1 MQFRLFRSSGS
12 VGIAIARLT
21 GLALLV
27 LLVSARV
34 ADPLFVSTVRNQSF
48 DLYQRLYPRP
58 QNKQPIVVVDIDE
71 NSLESVG
78 QWPWPRSVVARLV
91 DKLTAMG
98 AIAIGFDI
106 VFAEP
111 DRLSPDKIAEDNASL
126 SPEVK
131 ADLLAQPSN
140 ETLLADAIRRSR
152 VVVGETSVRHGD
164 DTEIDAGVND
174 DIPEIPHAALGAD
187 PTPFL
192 LKFPR
197 LVQNLKVIS
206 DAAAGHGM
214 FTVEPDPDGIFRRMP
229 LVMMVEGK
237 LRLGLAA
244 EILRIA
250 TGGQAFA
257 IRTDDAGISGIVVG
271 GVFVPTDGS
280 GKVHPWFNGSD
291 RARYVSAGSVL
302 DGSAAPASIAGHMVL
317 VGTSAVGLEDFRAT
331 PVAAFM
337 PGVEIHAQ
345 IIENILTQQFLFRP
359 NYALG
364 MEVVIVL
371 LIGLLIIWFV
381 PRSGAIYAFVAA
393 IVVIAVIGGG
403 SLWAF
408 QASRLLIDA
417 TFPIGAIA
425 AIFIVMA
432 TANYIRE
439 ERQKRQIRS
448 AFGQYLSPALVDRLA
463 DNPSQLVLGGETRD
477 LTLLFTDVRGFTTI
491 SESYK
496 SNPQGLTRLMNHFLT
511 ALSKSILDRDG
522 TIDKYMGDAIMA
534 FWNAPVDLKDHA
546 LRACYAAVDM
556 IQRVDELNATSREEA
571 NADSDEPHHE
581 IKIGIGINTGECV
594 VGNMGSDMRFDYT
607 ALGDTVNLASRLE
620 GQSKPYGVP
629 IILGDNTASVVSPT
643 VATLEIDQIRVKG
656 KLEPERIH
664 ALLGLEDMLRNQD
677 FLALSEV
684 NTRMLSSYRQ
694 QRWGE
699 AIEALDRIGP
709 LAERVGFEVTEYL
722 AIYKARIAEFAENPP
737 GPDWDGVYTA
747 ASK

>member
-1 MQFRLFRSSGS
+1 MQLRLFRHPGS
-12 VGIAIARLT
+12 VGIAIARLA
-21 GLALLV
+21 GLGLLV
-27 LLVSARV
+27 LLVAIRI
-34 ADPLFVSTVRNQSF
+34 ADPLFLSTMRNQSF
-48 DLYQRLYPRP
+48 DLYQRLNPRP
-58 QNKQPIVVVDIDE
+58 QVKQPVVVVDIDE
-71 NSLESVG
+71 KSLAGVG
-78 QWPWPRSVVARLV
+78 QWPWPRSVVAKLV
-91 DKLTAMG
+91 DRLTAMG
-98 AIAIGFDI
+98 AVAIGFDI

-111 DRLSPDKIAEDNASL
+111 DRLSPDRIAEDNAGL

-131 ADLLAQPSN
+131 ADLLTLPSN
-140 ETLLADAIRRSR
+140 EILLAEAIGRSR

-164 DTEIDAGVND
+164 ASGGEAPPAQE
-174 DIPEIPHAALGAD
+174 IPEVPHAALGAD

-214 FTVEPDPDGIFRRMP
+214 FTVEPDPDGIYRRMP
-229 LVMMVEGK
+229 LVMMVQEK
-237 LRLGLAA
+237 MRLGLSA
-244 EILRIA
+244 ELLRIA

-257 IRTDDAGISGIVVG
+257 TRTDDAGISGIVVG

-291 RARYVSAGSVL
+291 RSRYVSAGSVL
-302 DGSAAPASIAGHMVL
+302 DGSAPVERIAGHMVL

-359 NYALG
+359 NFAIG
-364 MEVVIVL
+364 MEVVIVVL
-371 LIGLLIIWFV
+371 LGLIIIWLV
-381 PRSGAIYAFVAA
+381 PRTGAIYSFVAA
-393 IVVIAVIGGG
+393 VSVTVIVVGG
-403 SLWAF
+403 SIWAF
-408 QASRLLIDA
+408 KAKHLLIDA
-417 TFPIGAIA
+417 TFPTVAIA
-425 AIFIVMA
+425 AVFVIMA

-439 ERQKRQIRS
+439 EQQKRQIRS

-463 DNPSQLVLGGETRD
+463 DNPDQLVLGGETRD

-496 SNPQGLTRLMNHFLT
+496 ANPQGLTRLMNHFLT
-511 ALSKSILDRDG
+511 ALSKAILDRDG

-534 FWNAPVDLKDHA
+534 FWNAPVDLADHA
-546 LRACYAAVDM
+546 LRACYAGVDM
-556 IQRVDELNATSREEA
+556 IRRVDELNVSRRKAVEEGL
-571 NADSDEPHHE
+571 DEPFHE
-581 IKIGIGINTGECV
+581 INIGIGINTGQCV

-629 IILGDNTASVVSPT
+629 IILGDNTAAIVSPR
-643 VATLEIDQIRVKG
+643 VATMEIDQIRVKG

-664 ALLGLEDMLRNQD
+664 ALIGLEDMLQNQD
-677 FLALSEV
+677 FVALEAV
-684 NTRMLSSYRQ
+684 NRRMLASYRGQ
-694 QRWGE
+694 EWQT
-699 AIEALDRIGP
+699 ALDALVEIGP
-709 LAERVGFEVTEYL
+709 LAERVGFGVKEYL
-722 AIYKARIAEFAENPP
+722 AIYRARIEEFRANPP
-737 GPDWDGVYTA
+737 GSDWDGVYTA
-747 ASK
+747 SSK